1 MARVQT
7 LLIGNK
13 AYSSW
18 SARPWLLMTA
28 LGIAFEEKII
38 PLYAEGSREKALA
51 VAPTGKV
58 PVLLADGF
66 PVWDSLAI
74 VEFLHERFPDKN
86 VWPADAQKRARA
98 RSLCAEMH
106 SGFQALR
113 QACPTNF
120 RRDAREESLELDET
134 ARENLA
140 RIDAIFSQAQGP
152 FMFGAY
158 SAADACFTPVATRL
172 HIYRLPVSAR
182 AQAYAQSLLAHPAY
196 TKWREGARAEDWV
209 IDRWENL

>member
-1 MARVQT
+1 MTLT

-28 LGIAFEEKII
+28 LGIPFAEKVI
-38 PLYAEGSREKALA
+38 PLYAEGSREEALA

-58 PVLLADGF
+58 PVLVDDGF
-66 PVWDSLAI
+66 AVWDSLAI
-74 VEFLHERFPDKN
+74 VEFLHERYREKN

-106 SGFQALR
+106 SGFQGLR

-120 RRDAREESLELDET
+120 RREARETPIELDDA
-134 ARENLA
+134 ARENLS
-140 RIDAIFSQAQGP
+140 RIDAIFSQAEGP
-152 FMFGAY
+152 FLFGDY
-158 SAADACFTPVATRL
+158 SAADAFSRRSRRVCTFITCRSPL
-172 HIYRLPVSAR
+172 AR
-182 AQAYAQSLLAHPAY
+182 GPMPKNCWRTLR
-196 TKWREGARAEDWV
+196 TKNGGRAR
-209 IDRWENL
+209 RRKTG

>member
-1 MARVQT
+1 MLT
-7 LLIGNK
+7 LSIGNK

-28 LGIAFEEKII
+28 LDIPFNETVI
-38 PLYAEGSREKALA
+38 PLYAEGSREKALD

-58 PVLLADGF
+58 PVLATDGF
-66 PVWDSLAI
+66 AIWDSLAI
-74 VEFLHERFPDKN
+74 VEFLHERFADKH
-86 VWPADAQKRARA
+86 VWPADPQKRARA
-98 RSLCAEMH
+98 RALCAEMH

-120 RRDAREESLELDET
+120 RREPRENPLELDEP

-140 RIDAIFSQAQGP
+140 RIDAIFSQAEGP
-152 FMFGAY
+152 FLFGAY
-158 SAADACFTPVATRL
+158 SAADAYFTPVATRL
-172 HIYRLPVSAR
+172 DIYRLPISAK
-182 AQAYAQSLLAHPAY
+182 AQSYAERLLAHPAY
-196 TKWREGARAEDWV
+196 EKWREGAKAEAWV

>member
-1 MARVQT
+1 MTT

-28 LGIAFEEKII
+28 LDIPFAEKVI

-58 PVLLADGF
+58 PVLINDGF
-66 PVWDSLAI
+66 AAWDSLAI
-74 VEFLHERFPDKN
+74 VEFLHERFPEKN

-120 RRDAREESLELDET
+120 RRDPREKPLELDEA
-134 ARENLA
+134 ARENLS
-140 RIDAIFSQAQGP
+140 RIDAIFSQAEGP
-152 FMFGAY
+152 FLFGDY
-158 SAADACFTPVATRL
+158 SAADAFFTPVATRL
-172 HIYRLPVSAR
+172 HIYRLPISAG
-182 AQAYAQSLLAHPAY
+182 AQAYAQELLAHPAY
-196 TKWREGARAEDWV
+196 EGWREGARAEDWV
-209 IDRWENL
+209 IERWENL